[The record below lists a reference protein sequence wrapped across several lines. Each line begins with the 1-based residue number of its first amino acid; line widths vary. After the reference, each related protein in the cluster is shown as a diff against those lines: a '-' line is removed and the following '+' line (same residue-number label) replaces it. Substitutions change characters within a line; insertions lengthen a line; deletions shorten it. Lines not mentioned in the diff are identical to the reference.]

1 MDAIAE
7 LELRCADA
15 WPALVDERLGQWRL
29 RAADGF
35 TGRANSALTT
45 GDPGIP
51 VPAALDAIGAFAAR
65 HGIKPAAHVTVGS
78 QTERDI
84 RAAGWQLAEDHP
96 GGAESAVMVGP
107 LPDGEPLGK
116 IPPVKIPLG
125 KTPLAKI
132 LDKPP
137 PQWWELAVGEPTPA
151 QRHVL
156 GTGPLLGFGYVEGA
170 AVVRGCVVDSTLHI
184 SRLAVRPELRR
195 QGTARRLLAALA
207 AWARECGARE
217 AVLQVAVH
225 NEAAIR
231 LYEDLG
237 FTEHHRYR
245 YLRP

>member
-1 MDAIAE
+1 MLDLPCGPGHSHPMDAVTQ

-29 RAADGF
+29 RAAEGF

-45 GDPGIP
+45 GDPGRP
-51 VPAALDAIGAFAAR
+51 VRDALAAISDFAAR
-65 HGIKPAAHVTVGS
+65 HDIRPAAHVTVGS
-78 QTERDI
+78 ATERHI

-96 GGAESAVMVGP
+96 GGAESAVMTGP
-107 LPDGEPLGK
+107 LPEGEPLGE
-116 IPPVKIPLG
+116 V
-125 KTPLAKI
+125 
-132 LDKPP
+132 LDKPS
-137 PQWWELAVGEPTPA
+137 PQWWQEAVGEPTAA

-156 GTGPLLGFGYVEGA
+156 GTGPLLGFGYVEDA

-195 QGTARRLLAALA
+195 QGAARRLLAALGG
-207 AWARECGARE
+207 WARECGARD

-225 NEAAIR
+225 NKAAIR
-231 LYEDLG
+231 LYEGLG